1 MSKNFLMPAARNT
14 ATGQLIKSQQLSGK
28 KFTENDMETVNLLSE
43 NLAKDLAF
51 RLQQPWTASPITY
64 KSS

>member
-14 ATGQLIKSQQLSGK
+14 ATGQLIKSQQLSGR
-28 KFTENDMETVNLLSE
+28 KFTESDMEEVNLLSE
-43 NLAKDLAF
+43 SLAKGLAL
-51 RLQQPWTASPITY
+51 RLRQPWTAAPITY

>member
-28 KFTENDMETVNLLSE
+28 KFTESDMETVNLLSE
-43 NLAKDLAF
+43 NLAKDLAL